1 MQDNEK
7 WCSMKEITEHLGV
20 SRETVLNWIEKG
32 GMPTT
37 KAGRLWKFK
46 ISEVDA
52 WLKQGGPKTALPS
65 LGTIQFNSMFSIA
78 QRLTN
83 DKLHNPPHSVYG
95 YKSMLYIYI
104 SAIAGRTPQVK
115 YFPEDLEEMTN
126 EALCIFLI
134 RWLHNAPNTRQTCG
148 SFATQAFTLTDD
160 NHSGNRGEYNA
171 EREHDIARGI
181 KEYYRNINQSKNTQP
196 SKENIGTRR
205 EYSFIAL
212 CFADFYRSKDSKK
225 SSATSDLKLYRDLV
239 NSENPNDVTSTKAR
253 DAIIQGYE
261 NYLEMIRLIT
271 YEKNTVALVSKIL
284 TIIEFEMV
292 HRFLLSYQIVKSK
305 FNNSAIDYNVV
316 LQKIANYYRPIP
328 CQEFPDS
335 GMPIASVRKAD
346 QLIEKAC
353 NNTLTA
359 DDRTKMYFARI
370 IVQAA
375 VAILCNFCS
384 DHLTQKWTMK
394 TFEEAA
400 HFLTNE
406 KEYNFEELV
415 NSANLDFLL
424 EDGNQY
430 AKATELRQMSLY
442 NILDIKS
449 LNNYRNFILPER
461 KAENQR
467 RKKADTK

>member
-1 MQDNEK
+1 MQDSEK
-7 WCSMKEITEHLGV
+7 WCSMKEISEHLGV

-65 LGTIQFNSMFSIA
+65 VTAIQYNSMLSIA

-83 DKLHNPPHSVYG
+83 EKLHKQTPTIDE

-104 SAIAGRTPQVK
+104 SAIAESVPQVK
-115 YFPEDLEEMTN
+115 YLLDEINEMVN

-148 SFATQAFTLTDD
+148 SFAKQAFTLTE
-160 NHSGNRGEYNA
+160 NQSTIRGDYNA
-171 EREHDIARGI
+171 EREHDIARGV
-181 KEYYRNINQSKNTQP
+181 KEYYRNIDQGKNQHSIKESKGIRQ
-196 SKENIGTRR
+196 

-212 CFADFYRSKDSKK
+212 CFADFYCSKDSKK

-239 NSENPNDVTSTKAR
+239 NSENPNDVTSTKSR
-253 DAIIQGYE
+253 DAIIKGYE
-261 NYLEMIRLIT
+261 NYLEMIRLTT

-305 FNNSAIDYNVV
+305 FNNSEVDHTVV
-316 LQKIANYYRPIP
+316 LQKIVNYYRPIP
-328 CQEFPDS
+328 CQEFPKS
-335 GMPIASVRKAD
+335 GMPIASVRNAA

-353 NNTLTA
+353 KNTLTA
-359 DDRTKMYFARI
+359 DDRSKMYFARL
-370 IVQAA
+370 IVQSA
-375 VAILCNFCS
+375 VGILSNFCS

-394 TFEEAA
+394 TFEDAA

-406 KEYNFEELV
+406 KEYNFDELV
-415 NSANLDFLL
+415 NTANLDFLL

-442 NILDIKS
+442 NILDIQS
-449 LNNYRNFILPER
+449 LNNYRNIILPER

-467 RKKADTK
+467 RKKSDPK